1 MLQILLNNQD
11 QANFPLEESVETK
24 SLDILLTKMESEDG
38 FGSQTEQSWQDVANW
53 LKENELITKDHV
65 VKDMFVD
72 ILE

>member
-1 MLQILLNNQD
+1 
-11 QANFPLEESVETK
+11 
-24 SLDILLTKMESEDG
+24 MESEDG
-38 FGSQTEQSWQDVANW
+38 FGSQTEQSWQDAANW